1 MVAPVTDPSGLSD
14 EILADLCRV
23 FARHPGIEE
32 VRLFG
37 SRAKGTH
44 RPGSDIDLAVFAPA
58 MSEAEFAALW
68 QEIDDLPILF
78 RVDLLHWDRLSNT
91 ALRDKIR
98 REGRRIYPQGN
109 P

>member
-1 MVAPVTDPSGLSD
+1 MVAPVTDPSGLAD
-14 EILADLCRV
+14 EILADLRRV

-44 RPGSDIDLAVFAPA
+44 RPGSDIDLAVFAPS

-68 QEIDDLPILF
+68 QEIDDLSILF
-78 RVDLLHWDRLSNT
+78 KIDLLHWDRLANT
-91 ALRDKIR
+91 VLRDKIR

>member
-1 MVAPVTDPSGLSD
+1 MVAPVTDPSGLAD
-14 EILADLCRV
+14 EILADLRRV
-23 FARHPGIEE
+23 FARHSSIEE

-44 RPGSDIDLAVFAPA
+44 RPGSDIDLAVFAPS
-58 MSEAEFAALW
+58 MSEAEFSALW

-78 RVDLLHWDRLSNT
+78 KIDFLHWDRLANT
-91 ALRDKIR
+91 VLRDKIR

>member
-1 MVAPVTDPSGLSD
+1 MVVAVTDPSGLAD
-14 EILADLCRV
+14 EILDDLRRV
-23 FARHPGIEE
+23 FARHPAIEE

-44 RPGSDIDLAVFAPA
+44 RPGSDIDLAVFAPS

-68 QEIDDLPILF
+68 QEIDDLSILF
-78 RVDLLHWDRLSNT
+78 KIDLLHWDRLANT
-91 ALRDKIR
+91 VLRDKIR